1 MTSPNESTI
10 NVPINQKF
18 ILGWSDLFKIMHDN
32 ETEKCEALGA
42 CQIKN
47 SLVLKQE
54 TKTQKE

>member
-1 MTSPNESTI
+1 
-10 NVPINQKF
+10 
-18 ILGWSDLFKIMHDN
+18 MHDN

-54 TKTQKE
+54 TKTQKEWKTRTKRDRK